1 MILIQHRN
9 DFLEHSRYAKIAYH
23 VASTME
29 TVNLNE
35 MSKEHE
41 LYNLVRI
48 RKLTTTTKKQNEY
61 PFAFFSARL
70 VHCE

>member
-1 MILIQHRN
+1 LILIQNRN

-23 VASTME
+23 VALTME

-48 RKLTTTTKKQNEY
+48 RKTKKQINIRLL
-61 PFAFFSARL
+61 FFLLSL
-70 VHCE
+70 V